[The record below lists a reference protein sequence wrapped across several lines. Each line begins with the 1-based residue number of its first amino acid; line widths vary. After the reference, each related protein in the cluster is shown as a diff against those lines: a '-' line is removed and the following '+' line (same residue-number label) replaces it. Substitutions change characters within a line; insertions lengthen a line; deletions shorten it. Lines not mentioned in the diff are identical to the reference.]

1 MGLFRWEV
9 GLRTD
14 MFMEQLRRQM
24 KWIITAVAV
33 VFAVTLAYVGIPA
46 VQGDPGA
53 QAAIAHVNGDSIA
66 MATFQQAYLDQLRSY
81 EQLQGSV
88 RPTDIEEIKY
98 RTLNQLIAMRL
109 LLQAARDE
117 GIRVSRGEI
126 NDRLARIRDAFP
138 SRSEYERQL
147 RLRNMTEADLRKAIE
162 ESLMAEK
169 LQAKLAEQLQVTDE
183 EVAKAYEQVKLRQIL
198 VRPKSTSESDTR
210 AALARA
216 RDLVKR
222 IRDGADFAQ
231 VAKEHSDDELTR
243 ESGGELGFVGH
254 DVLPEAVDAVAWELE
269 PGAVSDPIE
278 TDEGYY
284 IIQVVERREAS
295 GEEFEKAKPDLV
307 EQIRQEKADEHF
319 ARWFADL
326 RNSAEVS
333 ILDPQLA
340 ARDALG
346 RGDAQRALEL
356 YEQAAL
362 VYPDDAYV
370 QYGKAVALLQLQRTD
385 DALAALTRATE
396 LAPSDPVLHL
406 ALGNVYQQKGDKEKA
421 AEALRKASSLAPMD
435 MQMHLTLYML
445 FSSMGLEEDAKRE
458 AQELDKI
465 QQVLEE
471 QRRAQE
477 EFLRRLQ
484 EQQQGSAS
492 GETRD
497 DEGATDAT
505 QQPEGARGGTEG
517 AAAEQR

>member
-1 MGLFRWEV
+1 
-9 GLRTD
+9 
-14 MFMEQLRRQM
+14 
-24 KWIITAVAV
+24 
-33 VFAVTLAYVGIPA
+33 
-46 VQGDPGA
+46 
-53 QAAIAHVNGDSIA
+53 
-66 MATFQQAYLDQLRSY
+66 
-81 EQLQGSV
+81 
-88 RPTDIEEIKY
+88 
-98 RTLNQLIAMRL
+98 
-109 LLQAARDE
+109 
-117 GIRVSRGEI
+117 
-126 NDRLARIRDAFP
+126 
-138 SRSEYERQL
+138 
-147 RLRNMTEADLRKAIE
+147 
-162 ESLMAEK
+162 MAEK